1 MDNYYDIHAEEYAE
15 KTLKADMSAVQQDF
29 LSLLPIGGFILDCG
43 CGAGR
48 DTRDFLKAGYN
59 VLPIDGSAEMCR
71 LTTELTRVDARKML
85 FEEIEFIDLFDGI
98 WASAS
103 LLHVPKEKLGDV
115 LHRLNG
121 ALKKNGVL
129 FMSFKYGNFEGIR
142 DDRYYTDINDDDVE
156 SLVGEGWKMIKYYIS
171 GDKIGRDEVKWINIF
186 MKKKGTAT

>member
-1 MDNYYDIHAEEYAE
+1 MKCRIIMKRSTESGIRRVEGVMDNYYDIHAEEYAE

-71 LTTELTRVDARKML
+71 LTTELTRVD
-85 FEEIEFIDLFDGI
+85 
-98 WASAS
+98 
-103 LLHVPKEKLGDV
+103 V
-115 LHRLNG
+115 LHRLNR

>member
-1 MDNYYDIHAEEYAE
+1 
-15 KTLKADMSAVQQDF
+15 
-29 LSLLPIGGFILDCG
+29 
-43 CGAGR
+43 
-48 DTRDFLKAGYN
+48 
-59 VLPIDGSAEMCR
+59 MCR

-115 LHRLNG
+115 LHRLNR

>member
-1 MDNYYDIHAEEYAE
+1 
-15 KTLKADMSAVQQDF
+15 
-29 LSLLPIGGFILDCG
+29 
-43 CGAGR
+43 
-48 DTRDFLKAGYN
+48 
-59 VLPIDGSAEMCR
+59 
-71 LTTELTRVDARKML
+71 ML

-115 LHRLNG
+115 LHRLNR